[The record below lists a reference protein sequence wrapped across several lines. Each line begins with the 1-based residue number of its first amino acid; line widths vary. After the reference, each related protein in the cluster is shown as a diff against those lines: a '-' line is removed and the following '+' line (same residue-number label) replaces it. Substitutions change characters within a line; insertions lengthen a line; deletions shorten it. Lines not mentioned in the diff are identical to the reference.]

1 MSGRPLKFSSVEE
14 ITPLIEKYFNDTPIE
29 EWTITGLALA
39 LDTSRTTLIDYCNR
53 AEDPE
58 NEKVSIEFAN
68 TIKKAKEKVE
78 HSYEI
83 DLKKSGRTGTIFA
96 LKNFDWKDKSEVDQ
110 NVKGDLNL
118 NLETKAAIDKAV
130 DEL

>member
-68 TIKKAKEKVE
+68 TIKRPRRKWNILTRSILRNQGVLEL
-78 HSYEI
+78 SLRSRI
-83 DLKKSGRTGTIFA
+83 LTGKINQ
-96 LKNFDWKDKSEVDQ
+96 K
-110 NVKGDLNL
+110 
-118 NLETKAAIDKAV
+118 
-130 DEL
+130 